1 MNIKRLSLSL
11 RFSLTVGV
19 ILFLFCGL
27 FSTIL
32 YYYLRSQ
39 VIKEAENKTMI
50 IMTHVKATGD
60 YVRETL
66 RPAITAALTRL
77 NARDEFIVEAMS
89 TTHVSLQ
96 VMERFNKKLSGYV
109 FKRVSDNP
117 MNSKNRADFLH
128 LDMLT
133 YFRLNKEKTLWNGI
147 VDMDGKK
154 YLFHI
159 SPVLM
164 EKTCLQCHGK
174 PGDAPK
180 ELVKRYGISGGF
192 GREVGS
198 VIGLNSVSVPLDVA
212 FAEIKKVAIDTFL
225 FGFSTLGL
233 LFLTLYGIFRHMV
246 TKPLN
251 SLSDIF
257 RNIAEGKEPLG
268 KDIPIKSR
276 DEIGDLTESFNVLS
290 AHLLDAQER
299 LKKAAE
305 IEKQMMETEKLAALG
320 QLSAGVAHEINN
332 PLGGMKLCFNNL
344 LKTQMDGDKRRRHID
359 VINSGFD
366 RIQNIVK
373 HLLDFSKN
381 SHLNIAP
388 YSVNKII
395 EDVLSL
401 TEYTIGR
408 KNIKLVKELSPGI
421 PNLMADSNKLE
432 QVFLNLIINAV
443 QAMTADSE
451 RGISQGGDSPHC
463 VLTIRTWFDGEM
475 CSVSFSDTGKGIP
488 PDILTKIFDPFF
500 TTKGVGE
507 GTGLGLT
514 VSKSI
519 VEQHKGE
526 IIVDTSDKG
535 TAFTVKLPVTL

>member
-27 FSTIL
+27 FSAIL
-32 YYYLRSQ
+32 YYYMRSQ
-39 VIKEAENKTMI
+39 IIKEAEDKTMI
-50 IMTHVKATGD
+50 IATHVKATGD
-60 YVRETL
+60 YVKETL

-77 NARDEFIVEAMS
+77 NAMDEFIVEAMS

-117 MNSKNRADFLH
+117 MNPKNRADFLH

-133 YFRLNKEKTLWNGI
+133 YFRLNKEKTLWNDI

-154 YLFHI
+154 YLFRI

-164 EKTCLQCHGK
+164 EKACLRCHGK
-174 PGDAPK
+174 PEDAPK
-180 ELVKRYGISGGF
+180 ELVKRYGTSGGF

-198 VIGLNSVSVPLDVA
+198 VIGLNSISVPLDIA
-212 FAEIKKVAIDTFL
+212 FAETKRVAIDTFL

-233 LFLTLYGIFRHMV
+233 LFLALYGIFRHMV

-299 LKKAAE
+299 LKKTAE
-305 IEKQMMETEKLAALG
+305 IEKQMIATEKLAALG

-332 PLGGMKLCFNNL
+332 PLGGMKLCFNNFIIT
-344 LKTQMDGDKRRRHID
+344 KMDDAAKIQHIE

-373 HLLDFSKN
+373 ELLDFSKN
-381 SHLNIAP
+381 TPLSISP
-388 YSVNKII
+388 ISVNKVI
-395 EDVLSL
+395 ENVLKL
-401 TEYTIGR
+401 LEYTISKKDIR
-408 KNIKLVKELSPGI
+408 LVKEFSDNI
-421 PNLMADSNKLE
+421 PDLMADSNKLE
-432 QVFLNLIINAV
+432 QVFLNLIINAI
-443 QAMTADSE
+443 QAMSTDSDHPCILTIKTWHDASICYISVKDTA
-451 RGISQGGDSPHC
+451 RGIPYNII
-463 VLTIRTWFDGEM
+463 TR
-475 CSVSFSDTGKGIP
+475 
-488 PDILTKIFDPFF
+488 IFDPFF
-500 TTKGVGE
+500 TTKGIGE

-514 VSKSI
+514 VSKVI

-526 IIVDTSDKG
+526 IRVDTSHKG
-535 TAFTVKLPVTL
+535 TTFTVILPSAL